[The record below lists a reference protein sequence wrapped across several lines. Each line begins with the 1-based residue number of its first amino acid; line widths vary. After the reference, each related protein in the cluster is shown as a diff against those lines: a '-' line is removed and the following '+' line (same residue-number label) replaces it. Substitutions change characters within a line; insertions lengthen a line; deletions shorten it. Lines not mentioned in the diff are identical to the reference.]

1 MFPFG
6 KRDVRKLFRNIVFI
20 FTIMS
25 SSRSIAAARNRR
37 AGDPVQQQQ
46 PPSRP
51 GTSIGSS
58 AAFQT
63 QTQYGKKVPAQS
75 QKNEPMPPPP
85 KSNAPFSKISISDA
99 IGLITLR
106 LGKIEQYVI
115 ETQHD
120 TESGGGS
127 GGGGFSL
134 PENTQLVDNSVFTS
148 IINRL
153 DSIEKKDLQSK
164 QLLTKIEQELSTLNN
179 KLNQYTIDTNSRL
192 DDINDA
198 FLILEETQSNV
209 QEQDQTQLEEQ
220 GKVDDDD
227 TTLEEKETTSEVP
240 SNGE

>member
-1 MFPFG
+1 
-6 KRDVRKLFRNIVFI
+6 
-20 FTIMS
+20 MS

-46 PPSRP
+46 PPNRP

-63 QTQYGKKVPAQS
+63 QTQYGKKVPQQS
-75 QKNEPMPPPP
+75 QKNDPPPP
-85 KSNAPFSKISISDA
+85 PNPNVPFSKISVSDA

-106 LGKIEQYVI
+106 LGKVEQYI
-115 ETQHD
+115 IDTQHD
-120 TESGGGS
+120 SESGNGSGS

-134 PENTQLVDNSVFTS
+134 PENTQLVDNRVFTS

-164 QLLTKIEQELSTLNN
+164 QLLTKIEQELSALNN
-179 KLNQYTIDTNSRL
+179 KLNQYTIDTNTRL

-198 FLILEETQSNV
+198 FLILEEG
-209 QEQDQTQLEEQ
+209 Q
-220 GKVDDDD
+220 GKIQTDDQVQLQTEEEDD
-227 TTLEEKETTSEVP
+227 EMTLEETASEVP
-240 SNGE
+240 LNTNGD

>member
-1 MFPFG
+1 
-6 KRDVRKLFRNIVFI
+6 VFI

-46 PPSRP
+46 PPNRP

-75 QKNEPMPPPP
+75 QKNEPPQPPPNP
-85 KSNAPFSKISISDA
+85 NVPFSKISVSDA

-106 LGKIEQYVI
+106 LGKVEQYI
-115 ETQHD
+115 IDTQHD
-120 TESGGGS
+120 SESGGGS
-127 GGGGFSL
+127 GNGGGGGFSL

-153 DSIEKKDLQSK
+153 DSIEKKELQSK
-164 QLLTKIEQELSTLNN
+164 QLLTKIEQEISALNN
-179 KLNQYTIDTNSRL
+179 KLNQYTIDTNAKL

-198 FLILEETQSNV
+198 FLILEEEQRRTQV
-209 QEQDQTQLEEQ
+209 DDQEKDETEEPAQEVGETSLEE
-220 GKVDDDD
+220 
-227 TTLEEKETTSEVP
+227 TASEVP
-240 SNGE
+240 LTNGD